1 MNQERIPV
9 LVGVTGHR
17 AIREADRAV
26 LLEAVKRELNAL
38 KTRCPNSEPVMLNS
52 LAEGAD
58 QLCAEAAEALGIP
71 LIAVLPMP
79 QEVYEKDFSGA
90 ALTAFRAW
98 IAKAKQVFVA
108 PSIETAPETP
118 GRDFGYRQAGIYVAE
133 HAHVLLALWDGKP
146 GVGKGCGTADA
157 VDFFLRGAYR
167 PKYGAPLLNAGV
179 VLHIR
184 TPRGDSPDA
193 AGTVTVLGNRDA
205 WEEECDRIE
214 EFNRLAAACSAS
226 KEPILPEDHEP
237 DPALDCAEALYAEA
251 DALSLKNAAQYRR
264 VLSWVAIISTAITVA
279 FLLYNEAKVAWMIV
293 VCGLS
298 FLAAWGLLRYAKRSA
313 CHRRYITYR
322 TLAEGLRVQAFLR
335 YAGCKTEAAVLLPWP
350 QQDESPWIA
359 AAMHACSVGGE
370 PKTKHEIRRH
380 WVEAQRDYHARAAKK
395 GEKQCKRSE
404 RIVRVALILS
414 ISLYAVSLI
423 MELLSG
429 TILPIKPL
437 FTHTES
443 RRSLIEMLLGG
454 ISAATLFISNYYGR
468 LSLKRTVDDHKKMAR
483 FYARM
488 DDRLEQFGQPEEIL
502 VQLAREELI
511 ETGNWRSYQ
520 QDNAP
525 ELNI

>member
-1 MNQERIPV
+1 METGTIPI
-9 LVGVTGHR
+9 LIGVTGHR
-17 AIREADRAV
+17 AIREADRPV
-26 LLEAVKRELNAL
+26 LFDTVKRELEAL
-38 KTRCPNSEPVMLNS
+38 QKRCPCSSFVMLNS
-52 LAEGAD
+52 FAEGAD
-58 QLCAEAAEALGIP
+58 QLCAEAAGALGIP
-71 LIAVLPMP
+71 VIAVLPMP
-79 QEVYEKDFSGA
+79 LAEYEKDFSGE
-90 ALTAFRAW
+90 ALTTFR
-98 IAKAKQVFVA
+98 KALETAEQVFVA
-108 PSIETAPETP
+108 PHIEAEPETMT
-118 GRDFGYRQAGIYVAE
+118 RSFGYRQAGIYVAE
-133 HAHVLLALWDGKP
+133 HAHVLLALWDGQS
-146 GVGKGCGTADA
+146 GAGKGCGTADA

-184 TPRGDSPDA
+184 TPRGDMTEP
-193 AGTVTVLGNRDA
+193 AGTVRVLGNRDA
-205 WEEECDRIE
+205 WEKELTRTE
-214 EFNRLAAACSAS
+214 EFNRLAAACTGES
-226 KEPILPEDHEP
+226 EPILPNDHEP
-237 DPALDCAEALYAEA
+237 DAALDRAEALYATA
-251 DALSLKNAAQYRR
+251 DALSLQYAALYRR
-264 VLSWVAIISTAITVA
+264 VLAWIAILSTAITVA
-279 FLLYNEAKVAWMIV
+279 FLLYNEAKVSWMIV

-298 FLAAWGLLRYAKRSA
+298 FLAAWGLLRFAKRSA

-335 YAGCKTEAAVLLPWP
+335 YAGCKTETAVLLPWP
-350 QQDESPWIA
+350 QQEESPWIA

-380 WVEAQRDYHARAAKK
+380 WVEAQRDYHTRAAEK
-395 GEKQCKRSE
+395 GEKKCKRSE
-404 RIVRVALILS
+404 RIVRIALILS
-414 ISLYAVSLI
+414 IALYAVSLI

-429 TILPIKPL
+429 TILPIQPL

-443 RRSLIEMLLGG
+443 RRSLIELLLGG

-468 LSLKRTVDDHKKMAR
+468 LSLKRTVDDHIKMAR
-483 FYARM
+483 FYTRM